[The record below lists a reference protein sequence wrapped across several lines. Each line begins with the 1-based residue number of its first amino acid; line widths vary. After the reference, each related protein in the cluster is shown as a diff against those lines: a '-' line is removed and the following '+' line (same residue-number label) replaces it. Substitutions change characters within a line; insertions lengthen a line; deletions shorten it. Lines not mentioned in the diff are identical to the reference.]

1 MQRIIQIN
9 IAGQVI
15 PIEDDAYVTLKEYI
29 DALGRQFPGTEG
41 REIIEDIECRVAE
54 LFQIRLQAGAPA
66 IDRNDV
72 GKVIETLGA
81 PADLN
86 DEPTAGN
93 YQKQPGYGDK
103 QSTGYTGSKSYTYNA
118 FDHRTAYTQPPRR
131 DRLLRDPYNKMIG
144 GVCSGMAHY
153 FDIDPVII
161 RLIMAVLFLSL
172 GIGLVAYLIAWAIIP
187 AARTPQELEY
197 GAPVTIHD
205 ISGNVGAELEDL
217 KRRGEEMS
225 RELRDFFSK
234 KK

>member
-29 DALGRQFPGTEG
+29 DALGRQFPGAEG
-41 REIIEDIECRVAE
+41 REIIEDIEGRVAE

-72 GKVIETLGA
+72 RKVIDTLGA
-81 PADLN
+81 PADLH
-86 DEPTAGN
+86 DGPAAGSS
-93 YQKQPGYGDK
+93 YKQGGYEK
-103 QSTGYTGSKSYTYNA
+103 QSAGYTGSKSYTYNA
-118 FDHRTAYTQPPRR
+118 YDHRSAYNQPRR

-187 AARTPQELEY
+187 AARTPEELEY

-205 ISGNVGAELEDL
+205 ISSNVGAELEDL

>member
-9 IAGQVI
+9 IAGHVI
-15 PIEDDAYVTLKEYI
+15 PIEDDAYAALKEYI
-29 DALGRQFPGTEG
+29 DALGRQFPGADG
-41 REIIEDIECRVAE
+41 NEIIEDIEGRVAE
-54 LFQIRLQAGAPA
+54 LFNIRLQAGAPA

-72 GKVIETLGA
+72 RKVIDTLGA

-86 DEPTAGN
+86 DGPA
-93 YQKQPGYGDK
+93 
-103 QSTGYTGSKSYTYNA
+103 TGSSSGYSSRQSAGYSGARSYTYSA
-118 FDHRTAYTQPPRR
+118 FDHRTAYNQPRR
-131 DRLLRDPYNKMIG
+131 DRLLRDPYDKMIG
-144 GVCSGMAHY
+144 GVCSGLAHY

-161 RLIMAVLFLSL
+161 RLVMAVLFLTA
-172 GIGLVAYLIAWAIIP
+172 GIGLIAYLIAWAIIP

-197 GAPVTIHD
+197 GTPVTIHD
-205 ISGNVGAELEDL
+205 ISNNVGAELEDL